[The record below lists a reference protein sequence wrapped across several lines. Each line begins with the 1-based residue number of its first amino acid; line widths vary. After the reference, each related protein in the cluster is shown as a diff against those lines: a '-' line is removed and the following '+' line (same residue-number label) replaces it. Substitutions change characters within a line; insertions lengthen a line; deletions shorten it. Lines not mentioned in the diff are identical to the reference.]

1 MVPTSPMKAGT
12 SPAVTQQNTPHIYI
26 LPHTLKDLLKG
37 TLPRLCIPVVIERSE
52 DIFSPGHTITQ
63 DSKNDKAEI
72 TLHHP
77 RRILA
82 IKGKCTRTETRVAVH
97 IHYRQDSSRVHLQWN
112 HPTELRQAAKL
123 LNAYL
128 TERLYGGPQRRLTK
142 LLRVHDHEITTGI
155 VALKPPCEPLR
166 FLTGG
171 AENRYRAASG
181 FAPTI
186 DPSISSTYPTLS
198 KANVGYR
205 QSNNYFRQ
213 MIAELCQENTP

>member
-1 MVPTSPMKAGT
+1 MILTPPLKAGT
-12 SPAVTQQNTPHIYI
+12 LPAVTQQNTPHIYI
-26 LPHTLKDLLKG
+26 LPRTLAKLFKG
-37 TLPRLCIPVVIERSE
+37 TLPRLCIPIVVERSE
-52 DIFSPGHTITQ
+52 NISSPSPTMTQ
-63 DSKNDKAEI
+63 DRKNERAEI
-72 TLHHP
+72 TLHPP

-82 IKGKCTRTETRVAVH
+82 IKGKCTRTETRIAVH

-128 TERLYGGPQRRLTK
+128 TERLYSDPQRQHPK

-181 FAPTI
+181 FAPTL
-186 DPSISSTYPTLS
+186 DPSISNTYPTLS

>member
-1 MVPTSPMKAGT
+1 MVLTPSMKVRTSPE
-12 SPAVTQQNTPHIYI
+12 VNQQYTPHIYI
-26 LPHTLKDLLKG
+26 LPHTLKNLFKG
-37 TLPRLCIPVVIERSE
+37 TLPRICIPIVVERSE
-52 DIFSPGHTITQ
+52 DISSARHTITQ
-63 DSKNDKAEI
+63 EGKNDEAEI

-82 IKGKCTRTETRVAVH
+82 IRGKSTRTETRVAVH
-97 IHYRQDSSRVHLQWN
+97 IYYRQSSWRIHLQWN

-123 LNAYL
+123 LSAYL
-128 TERLYGGPQRRLTK
+128 TERLYSNPQHRLTK
-142 LLRVHDHEITTGI
+142 LLRVHDYEITTGI
-155 VALKPPCEPLR
+155 VALKPPCEPIR

-181 FAPTI
+181 FAPTL
-186 DPSISSTYPTLS
+186 DPSISNTYPALS

-213 MIAELCQENTP
+213 MIAELCQKNTP